1 MIYDLLFAPFVD
13 YSFMQRALV
22 GCCAISLGAAP
33 FGVFLMLRRMSL
45 VGDAMAHAIVPGV
58 AIGYM
63 VAGLSVVAMT
73 LGGLVA
79 GFIVALLTGLVSRL
93 TRVPEDASLAAFY
106 LISLSLGVLI
116 ISSKGSNVDL
126 VHVLFGSVLALNN
139 EALLLVSTITTIS
152 LLTLAVLYR
161 PLVVECLDSAY
172 CRSVST
178 FGSWTPSIFLML
190 VVLNLVGGFHSM
202 GTLMAVGIMIL
213 PAVIARFWARQ
224 RLGIMLGLAVT
235 AAMLC
240 SWIGLLLSY
249 HFDLPSG
256 PAIILCL
263 GCLYLL
269 SALFVLIR
277 RLSSAAK
284 NLNRQSPLHKGSEL

>member
-1 MIYDLLFAPFVD
+1 MYDFLFAPFID
-13 YSFMQRALV
+13 FTFMQRALV
-22 GCCAISLGAAP
+22 GSWAMSLGAAP

-45 VGDAMAHAIVPGV
+45 VGDAMAHAILPGV
-58 AIGYM
+58 AVGYLLEGM
-63 VAGLSVVAMT
+63 SLIALT

-79 GFIVALLTGLVSRL
+79 GIVVAILTGFVSRM
-93 TRVPEDASLAAFY
+93 TRLPEDASLAAFY
-106 LISLSLGVLI
+106 LLSLSLGVLI
-116 ISSKGSNVDL
+116 ISGKGSNVDL
-126 VHVLFGSVLALNN
+126 VHVLFGSVLALDNA
-139 EALLLVSTITTIS
+139 ALLLVSSITTLS

-178 FGSWTPSIFLML
+178 FGAWTPIIFLVM
-190 VVLNLVGGFHSM
+190 VVLNLVGGFHAL

-224 RLGIMLGLAVT
+224 QLGSMLIIAVSV
-235 AAMLC
+235 AVFS
-240 SWIGLLLSY
+240 SWVGLLMSF

-263 GCLYLL
+263 GSLYVFSVLVNVGRQFRNMKSL
-269 SALFVLIR
+269 GSYLTFVKEKR
-277 RLSSAAK
+277 
-284 NLNRQSPLHKGSEL
+284 

>member
-1 MIYDLLFAPFVD
+1 MIYETLFAPFVD
-13 YSFMQRALV
+13 YTFMQRALV
-22 GCCAISLGAAP
+22 GSCAMSLGAAP

-45 VGDAMAHAIVPGV
+45 VGDAMAHAILPGV
-58 AIGYM
+58 AIGYLL
-63 VAGLSVVAMT
+63 AGLSLVAMT
-73 LGGLVA
+73 LGGLIAGILVA
-79 GFIVALLTGLVSRL
+79 ILTGFVSRL
-93 TRVPEDASLAAFY
+93 TDSSEDASLAAFY
-106 LISLSLGVLI
+106 LLSLALGVLI
-116 ISSKGSNVDL
+116 ISGKGNNVDL
-126 VHVLFGSVLALNN
+126 VHVLFGSVLALDNA
-139 EALLLVSTITTIS
+139 ALLLVSSIASIS

-178 FGSWTPSIFLML
+178 FGVWTPIIFLIM
-190 VVLNLVGGFHSM
+190 VVLNLVGGFHAL

-224 RLGIMLGLAVT
+224 KLGLMLVLSVS

-240 SWIGLLLSY
+240 SWIGLLLSF

-263 GCLYLL
+263 GCLYVF
-269 SALFVLIR
+269 SALFA
-277 RLSSAAK
+277 LSSK
-284 NLNRQSPLHKGSEL
+284 LNKVKSAIFYKFSYKEKR